1 MRADTPTDRLSTSCR
16 VNLLPDDLVDQ
27 IAAGEVVERPAS
39 VVKELVENALD
50 ADARRIRVELR
61 EGGSALIAVTDD
73 GVGMSPRDARLALQ
87 RHATSKLG
95 VLADLQCIRSFGFR
109 GEALP
114 AIASVSRLRLLT
126 RERGAPSGHEIRVEA
141 GNVSVERAAGC
152 PEGTR
157 IEVADLFACVP
168 ARRKFLKK
176 PGTEWSHAIDWL
188 GRLAMALP
196 GVHFEILR
204 DDRESTHW
212 PATDDPAQRI
222 RDVLG
227 SEPTEGLIAVEWAE
241 AAGQIDAWVS
251 PPDRTRANASGV
263 HLFVNGRPVRDRLL
277 RHAVLESYRDWL
289 PRGRFPTAIVF
300 VTVDPASVDVN
311 VHPAKWEVRFG
322 DPQAIHRLVRHALR
336 EAMSGRAYLDPA
348 RSPGDRAAGAG
359 PRPDASRRA
368 SGATNRAGEGD
379 APSASDW
386 LFASRNPATLA
397 RDFFAGAVPATPVVA
412 EGPSASTR
420 PFELSELRLVG
431 QMLASYLILESDE
444 GMILIDQHAAHE
456 RVLYER
462 LRASWLEH
470 GVARQGLLIP
480 VDVNLDRLTAE
491 ALSEAGETA
500 ARLGF
505 EIERFGD
512 ASVVVRAI
520 PALLSGRDPAALVR
534 DLAQEF
540 ERGDGL
546 AEPDVSSTR
555 LLVAVDR
562 VFATLACHSARRFG
576 DVLPIEEQ
584 RNILREL
591 DSIPYAP
598 TCPHGRPVATRLA
611 RSEIESRFGRH

>member
-1 MRADTPTDRLSTSCR
+1 MRADTPTDSFSTSGR
-16 VNLLPDDLVDQ
+16 VNRLPDDLVDQ

-50 ADARRIRVELR
+50 ADARRIRIELR
-61 EGGSALIAVTDD
+61 EGGTALIAVTDD
-73 GVGMSPRDARLALQ
+73 GIGMSARDARLALE
-87 RHATSKLG
+87 RHATSKIA
-95 VLADLQCIRSFGFR
+95 VLADLQRIGSFGFR

-114 AIASVSRLRLLT
+114 AIASVSRLRLQS
-126 RERGAPSGHEIRVEA
+126 RERGATSGHEIRVEA
-141 GNVSVERAAGC
+141 GHVSMERAAGC

-176 PGTEWSHAIDWL
+176 AGTEWSHAIEWL

-204 DDRESTHW
+204 DDREAAHW
-212 PATDDPAQRI
+212 PATVDPAQRI

-227 SEPTEGLIAVEWAE
+227 RDQTEGLIAVEWAE
-241 AAGQIDAWVS
+241 PVGQIDAWVS
-251 PPDRTRANASGV
+251 PPDRTRANAAGV
-263 HLFVNGRPVRDRLL
+263 HLWVNGRPVRDRLL

-300 VTVDPASVDVN
+300 LTVDPASVDVN

-336 EAMSGRAYLDPA
+336 EAMSGRTYLDP
-348 RSPGDRAAGAG
+348 
-359 PRPDASRRA
+359 RRA
-368 SGATNRAGEGD
+368 SVGFARDDLQAGSKQSISEATRAGEG
-379 APSASDW
+379 ASSSRGDW
-386 LFASRNPATLA
+386 LFAA
-397 RDFFAGAVPATPVVA
+397 RSSVARAQGSTARANETSDFVA
-412 EGPSASTR
+412 EGPTSAER
-420 PFELSELRLVG
+420 PLRLSEMRLVG
-431 QMLASYLILESDE
+431 QMLASYLVVESDE

-462 LRASWLEH
+462 LRGSWLER
-470 GVARQGLLIP
+470 GVERQGLLIP
-480 VDVNLDRLTAE
+480 IDVALDPLSAE

-500 ARLGF
+500 SRLGF
-505 EIERFGD
+505 EIDRFGE

-534 DLAQEF
+534 DLAEEF
-540 ERGDGL
+540 ARGNGL

-555 LLVAVDR
+555 LIAAVDR

-576 DVLPIEEQ
+576 DLLPVEEQ
-584 RNILREL
+584 RSILRDL
-591 DSIPYAP
+591 DTIPYAP

-611 RSEIESRFGRH
+611 RSEIEARFGRH